1 MTYTPNKITGL
12 DRVRDMMDK
21 TNAIMDA
28 LSELQLIP
36 GAGVVVDENHIFSV
50 AQSTDAQT
58 LGGLEPTRF
67 VQVVLSETAPII
79 GLYEGLEWLKP
90 STGEIKAYVGGEFK
104 SVGGGVLTMYHNHV
118 ILNSNSST
126 VTIGIPSYMRDRDS
140 IIVAKNGQPMYNGI
154 DFSVSAD
161 SLNLEIIIHSKNPG
175 WYANDDFYIW
185 VLGTADVSSDILA
198 TTVLISSYTALTS
211 GITNVPINNVNYNP
225 TNDILQVSMSG
236 ITLDEVDHYTKNLN
250 GISID
255 LVDWSL
261 NSGDKIVFRV
271 QKKVR
276 TDITTLDGATI
287 SGNSINNGALG
298 TDIKIGSLSLL
309 PTVNKTDVV
318 SAITEVAGSVDT
330 KISALVNSSPAT
342 LDTLKELADAL
353 GDDPNYATTTAE
365 LIGSKT
371 SQVDF
376 DSHQA
381 EDATQAERGHM
392 SVIDKTKLDGIATNA
407 NNYVHPTTDGNK
419 HIPAGGAVNQVV
431 GYGGTAGTGAW
442 VPAPTP
448 VDYGRYQAEFGFDGT
463 ESYNNLSLAGTSVNL
478 DLPGITTT
486 LTPPSSAYGTYTAKY
501 GVKIHVNTSFTTISI
516 VLNAACTATKLY
528 VLNTSRAVLASANL
542 SGVSGSIDYNFVAG
556 TDYYIDVDNNGA
568 NYAISNA
575 VVTYPIN
582 GVMLNVTASDSGGT
596 NDVNNFNFNSISA
609 STKSLN
615 GTVTKTIT
623 PSDLKKWGNAKW
635 DQSTPANTSVVCD
648 VLSNNVYS
656 AQKPGSAGVYANSSW
671 SQKIIANT
679 SVENPLIQ
687 LKYSDYLYGTVAQP
701 LVIGIYTKHATLDKP
716 DIKLGEISVPS
727 STFTS
732 SAVDFFVDI
741 L

>member
-376 DSHQA
+376 DSHLA
-381 EDATQAERGHM
+381 DYAHHYKKDAGA
-392 SVIDKTKLDGIATNA
+392 SDAYVVALNPVITSYTEGMTLDIFCKTANAGAATLD
-407 NNYVHPTTDGNK
+407 
-419 HIPAGGAVNQVV
+419 AGGGAKDLRKYYNDALETGDIEAGAIITVKWDSANDWWQVTSGIKVTVVDGTTSVKGIVQLSSSTSSTSTALAATPSAVKSAYDLASGAAKAV
-431 GYGGTAGTGAW
+431 GGT
-442 VPAPTP
+442 
-448 VDYGRYQAEFGFDGT
+448 F
-463 ESYNNLSLAGTSVNL
+463 AGTSEVLEINL
-478 DLPGITTT
+478 GFTPKFVIVTRADGTRAYITISTTVGFKVAEGTSDPYWLIIISNGFRVYGI
-486 LTPPSSAYGTYTAKY
+486 SDINFIGINSAYTAV
-501 GVKIHVNTSFTTISI
+501 G
-516 VLNAACTATKLY
+516 
-528 VLNTSRAVLASANL
+528 
-542 SGVSGSIDYNFVAG
+542 
-556 TDYYIDVDNNGA
+556 
-568 NYAISNA
+568 
-575 VVTYPIN
+575 
-582 GVMLNVTASDSGGT
+582 
-596 NDVNNFNFNSISA
+596 
-609 STKSLN
+609 
-615 GTVTKTIT
+615 
-623 PSDLKKWGNAKW
+623 
-635 DQSTPANTSVVCD
+635 
-648 VLSNNVYS
+648 
-656 AQKPGSAGVYANSSW
+656 
-671 SQKIIANT
+671 
-679 SVENPLIQ
+679 
-687 LKYSDYLYGTVAQP
+687 
-701 LVIGIYTKHATLDKP
+701 
-716 DIKLGEISVPS
+716 
-727 STFTS
+727 
-732 SAVDFFVDI
+732 
-741 L
+741 